1 MPGGATAEPGGPS
14 VGRRRFRLRGGAVWG
29 VAAGLFLL
37 LEALLAIGAP
47 LLTGTNPLT
56 GNLEHRL
63 LAPGT
68 AGYLLG
74 TDQLGRDVLAR
85 MLYGARISLVVGVV
99 AVAVAGTVGVV
110 VGLLIGYRRDGW
122 TGSSRNWWT
131 CSSAFRSWR
140 WPSASRRCWGRA

>member
-1 MPGGATAEPGGPS
+1 MVYPVIDPRLTHAPRVNDTNSGAPGGATAEPGGPS

-85 MLYGARISLVVGVV
+85 MLYGARSSLVVGVV
-99 AVAVAGTVGVV
+99 PWRGPARSA
-110 VGLLIGYRRDGW
+110 W
-122 TGSSRNWWT
+122 
-131 CSSAFRSWR
+131 SSA
-140 WPSASRRCWGRA
+140 C

>member
-1 MPGGATAEPGGPS
+1 MSKREASRGAGHTMHGGAPAELGGPS
-14 VGRRRFRLRGGAVWG
+14 IGRRRFRLRGGAIWG

-37 LEALLAIGAP
+37 LEALMAVGAP
-47 LLTGTNPLT
+47 LLTGANPLT

-63 LAPGT
+63 MAPGT

-110 VGLLIGYRRDGW
+110 VGLDVAVEEALYRGRRDDL
-122 TGSSRNWWT
+122 
-131 CSSAFRSWR
+131 
-140 WPSASRRCWGRA
+140 SRR